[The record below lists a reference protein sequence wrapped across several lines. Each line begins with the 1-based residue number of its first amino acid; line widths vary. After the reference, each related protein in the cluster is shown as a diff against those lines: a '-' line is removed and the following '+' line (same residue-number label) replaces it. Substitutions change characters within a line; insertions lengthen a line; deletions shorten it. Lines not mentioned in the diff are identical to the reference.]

1 MKTEVIKVSNMHCA
15 GCVRNVEN
23 ALSQIENVIAVKA
36 KLEDSTVNIQYEG
49 GDEMPKIFRET
60 LEEWGYPASQ
70 N

>member
-23 ALSQIENVIAVKA
+23 ALSQVDNVVSVKA
-36 KLEDSTVNIQYEG
+36 KLEDSTVNIEYDGNEK
-49 GDEMPKIFRET
+49 MPELFRET
-60 LEEWGYPASQ
+60 LKEWGYPAE